1 MDHINFVNRIDE
13 LLEKKGINRA
23 KLLRETE
30 LSESTLRGM
39 QEVYTNFKAE
49 DLTDILKWQKD
60 LFLELNS

>member
-13 LLEKKGINRA
+13 LL
-23 KLLRETE
+23 
-30 LSESTLRGM
+30 
-39 QEVYTNFKAE
+39 TNFKAE